1 MSRVAHPA
9 GPRHGDVLPADHP
22 PAAPEDVNDLPEQVW
37 PRGAHRSGG
46 VLTLGGVDVR
56 DLAADF
62 GTPLYV
68 CDEQDVRSRCREY
81 LEAFSPEGRVF
92 YAAKAFCS
100 RAVLRWVSEEGLGVD
115 VCTGGELEV
124 ALSAGVPPE
133 QITMHGNNKMLD
145 ELSRAVSAGVGH
157 IVVDSFEEIAR
168 LAYLIENSPARPNIL
183 VRVTTGVEA
192 HTHEFMAT
200 AHDDQKFGFSLAS
213 GAADEAVRRV
223 VACPGLSFA
232 GLHSHIGSQIFD
244 TAGFEVAAHRV
255 VGLAVRIRNEH
266 GIEIAE
272 LDLGGGF
279 GIAYTD
285 EDDAPEVK
293 MLAQSLRD
301 IVDAQCR
308 AAGLA
313 RPRLTVE
320 PGRGIVGP
328 STVSLYTVGTIK
340 DVDGLRTYVSV
351 DGGMSDNIRTAL
363 YDASYLCA
371 LASRASA
378 AAPMLSRV
386 VGRHCESGD
395 IVVRHAWLEL
405 AGIAVRRV
413 AHKRSAAIDR
423 SLLTTDPHALATR
436 PDVDIVVEVIGGIEP
451 ARSLLLAA
459 LKGGKPVVTAN
470 KALLAENGAEIY
482 GAAREYGAPGARHR
496 QRHHQLHPGPDGL
509 LRRGLRRVAGGGAG
523 ARLRRGRSDRR
534 RGGVRRGRE
543 GGHPG
548 QPGLP
553 HPGHRGRRAPRGHH
567 RGERDRHL
575 VRSRARPGGEA
586 AGHLRPQRR
595 RRLGPGAP
603 GDDPAQ
609 PPAGLGRRGLQRGVR
624 GGRIGRPAH
633 VLRRRRGRHPDLER
647 GARRHRR
654 RGQEPAGRHAR

>member
-1 MSRVAHPA
+1 M
-9 GPRHGDVLPADHP
+9 LPADHP
-22 PAAPEDVNDLPEQVW
+22 PAAPEDLNALYPGIW
-37 PRGAHRSGG
+37 PRGARRSGG

-56 DLAADF
+56 DLAAEF

-68 CDEQDVRSRCREY
+68 CDEEDVRSRCREY
-81 LEAFSPEGRVF
+81 QEAFGPDGRVF

-100 RAVLRWVSEEGLGVD
+100 RAVLRWVSSEGLGVD

-133 QITMHGNNKMLD
+133 QITMHGNNKTLD

-168 LAYLIENSPARPNIL
+168 LAYLTDPAPGGRPPGPPRDTMAKPSVL

-223 VACPGLSFA
+223 IALPGLSFA

-255 VGLAVRIRNEH
+255 VGLAVRIRDEH
-266 GIEIAE
+266 GIEITE

-279 GIAYTD
+279 GIAYTE
-285 EDDAPEVK
+285 EDDAPVVK
-293 MLAQSLRD
+293 ELAQSLRD
-301 IVDAQCR
+301 IVDGQCR

-328 STVSLYTVGTIK
+328 STVSLYTVGTVK

-363 YDASYLCA
+363 YDASYACA

-378 AAPMLSRV
+378 APAMLSRV

-395 IVVRHAWLEL
+395 IVVRHAYLPSDLVPGDLL
-405 AGIAVRRV
+405 AVPATGAYC
-413 AHKRSAAIDR
+413 R
-423 SLLTTDPHALATR
+423 SLASNYNHVAR
-436 PDVDIVVEVIGGIEP
+436 PAVVAV
-451 ARSLLLAA
+451 
-459 LKGGKPVVTAN
+459 
-470 KALLAENGAEIY
+470 GA
-482 GAAREYGAPGARHR
+482 GAARTI
-496 QRHHQLHPGPDGL
+496 
-509 LRRGLRRVAGGGAG
+509 
-523 ARLRRGRSDRR
+523 
-534 RGGVRRGRE
+534 VRRE
-543 GGHPG
+543 T
-548 QPGLP
+548 L
-553 HPGHRGRRAPRGHH
+553 
-567 RGERDRHL
+567 DDL
-575 VRSRARPGGEA
+575 FS
-586 AGHLRPQRR
+586 LD
-595 RRLGPGAP
+595 LG
-603 GDDPAQ
+603 
-609 PPAGLGRRGLQRGVR
+609 
-624 GGRIGRPAH
+624 
-633 VLRRRRGRHPDLER
+633 
-647 GARRHRR
+647 
-654 RGQEPAGRHAR
+654 

>member
-22 PAAPEDVNDLPEQVW
+22 PAAPEDLNALYEEIW
-37 PRGAHRSGG
+37 PRGARRSGG
-46 VLTLGGVDVR
+46 VLTIGGVDVR
-56 DLAADF
+56 DLAAEF

-68 CDEQDVRSRCREY
+68 CDEADVRSRCHDY
-81 LEAFSPEGRVF
+81 LEAFGPDDRVF

-133 QITMHGNNKMLD
+133 QITLHGNNKTPD
-145 ELSRAVSAGVGH
+145 ELARAVSVGVGH

-168 LAYLIENSPARPNIL
+168 LAYLTETVTTRPKVL

-223 VACPGLSFA
+223 IALAGLSFA

-255 VGLAVRIRNEH
+255 VGLAVRIRDEH

-285 EDDAPEVK
+285 EDDPPEVK
-293 MLAQSLRD
+293 ELAQSLRA
-301 IVDAQCR
+301 IVDGQCR
-308 AAGLA
+308 AEGLT

-340 DVDGLRTYVSV
+340 NVDGLRTYVSV

-363 YDASYLCA
+363 YDAEYVCA
-371 LASRASA
+371 LASRASD

-395 IVVRHAWLEL
+395 IVVRHAYLPSDL
-405 AGIAVRRV
+405 APGDLLAVP
-413 AHKRSAAIDR
+413 ATGAYCR
-423 SLLTTDPHALATR
+423 SLASNYNHVSR
-436 PDVDIVVEVIGGIEP
+436 PAVVAV
-451 ARSLLLAA
+451 
-459 LKGGKPVVTAN
+459 
-470 KALLAENGAEIY
+470 GA
-482 GAAREYGAPGARHR
+482 GAARTI
-496 QRHHQLHPGPDGL
+496 
-509 LRRGLRRVAGGGAG
+509 
-523 ARLRRGRSDRR
+523 
-534 RGGVRRGRE
+534 VRRE
-543 GGHPG
+543 T
-548 QPGLP
+548 L
-553 HPGHRGRRAPRGHH
+553 
-567 RGERDRHL
+567 
-575 VRSRARPGGEA
+575 
-586 AGHLRPQRR
+586 
-595 RRLGPGAP
+595 
-603 GDDPAQ
+603 DD
-609 PPAGLGRRGLQRGVR
+609 LLSLD
-624 GGRIGRPAH
+624 IG
-633 VLRRRRGRHPDLER
+633 
-647 GARRHRR
+647 
-654 RGQEPAGRHAR
+654 

>member
-22 PAAPEDVNDLPEQVW
+22 PAAPADLNALYPGIW
-37 PRGAHRSGG
+37 PRGARRSGG

-56 DLAADF
+56 DLAAEF

-68 CDEQDVRSRCREY
+68 CDEQDVRSRCQEY
-81 LEAFSPEGRVF
+81 LEAFGPDGRVF

-100 RAVLRWVSEEGLGVD
+100 RAVLRWVSSEGLGID

-133 QITMHGNNKMLD
+133 QITLHGNNKTLD
-145 ELSRAVSAGVGH
+145 ELSRAVSAGLGH

-168 LAYLIENSPARPNIL
+168 LAYLNDPAPGGGAPPGPPRDTTTRPNVL

-223 VACPGLSFA
+223 IACPGLSFA

-255 VGLAVRIRNEH
+255 VGLAVRIRDEH

-293 MLAQSLRD
+293 ELAQSLRA
-301 IVDAQCR
+301 IVDEQCR

-363 YDASYLCA
+363 YDASYACA

-378 AAPMLSRV
+378 APAMLSRV

-395 IVVRHAWLEL
+395 IVVRHAYLPSDL
-405 AGIAVRRV
+405 APGDLLAVP
-413 AHKRSAAIDR
+413 ATGAYCR
-423 SLLTTDPHALATR
+423 SLASNYNHVSR
-436 PDVDIVVEVIGGIEP
+436 P
-451 ARSLLLAA
+451 
-459 LKGGKPVVTAN
+459 PVVAV
-470 KALLAENGAEIY
+470 GA
-482 GAAREYGAPGARHR
+482 GAARTI
-496 QRHHQLHPGPDGL
+496 
-509 LRRGLRRVAGGGAG
+509 
-523 ARLRRGRSDRR
+523 
-534 RGGVRRGRE
+534 VRRE
-543 GGHPG
+543 T
-548 QPGLP
+548 L
-553 HPGHRGRRAPRGHH
+553 
-567 RGERDRHL
+567 
-575 VRSRARPGGEA
+575 
-586 AGHLRPQRR
+586 
-595 RRLGPGAP
+595 
-603 GDDPAQ
+603 DDLLSLDV
-609 PPAGLGRRGLQRGVR
+609 G
-624 GGRIGRPAH
+624 
-633 VLRRRRGRHPDLER
+633 
-647 GARRHRR
+647 
-654 RGQEPAGRHAR
+654 

>member
-22 PAAPEDVNDLPEQVW
+22 PAAPQDLNALAAGIW
-37 PRGAHRSGG
+37 PRGAGRSGGG
-46 VLTLGGVDVR
+46 VLTLGGIDVR
-56 DLAADF
+56 DLAAEF

-68 CDEQDVRSRCREY
+68 CDEEDVRSRCREY
-81 LEAFSPEGRVF
+81 LDAFGPEGRVF

-100 RAVLRWVSEEGLGVD
+100 RAMLRWVSSEGLGVD

-133 QITMHGNNKMLD
+133 QITMHGNNKSQA
-145 ELSRAVSAGVGH
+145 ELARAVEAGIGH

-168 LAYLIENSPARPNIL
+168 LAYLTEQSATKPNVL

-223 VACPGLSFA
+223 IACPGVTFA

-255 VGLAVRIRNEH
+255 VGLAVRIRDEH

-279 GIAYTD
+279 GIAYTT

-293 MLAQSLRD
+293 ELAQSLRD
-301 IVDAQCR
+301 IVDGQCR
-308 AAGLA
+308 AAGLS

-340 DVDGLRTYVSV
+340 DVDGIRTYVSV

-363 YDASYLCA
+363 YDASYECV
-371 LASRASA
+371 LASRASD
-378 AAPMLSRV
+378 AAPVLSRV

-395 IVVRHAWLEL
+395 IVVRHAWLPSDL
-405 AGIAVRRV
+405 APGDLLAVP
-413 AHKRSAAIDR
+413 ATGAYCR
-423 SLLTTDPHALATR
+423 SLASNYNHVAR
-436 PDVDIVVEVIGGIEP
+436 PAVVAV
-451 ARSLLLAA
+451 AD
-459 LKGGKPVVTAN
+459 
-470 KALLAENGAEIY
+470 
-482 GAAREYGAPGARHR
+482 GAARPIIRRET
-496 QRHHQLHPGPDGL
+496 LDDL
-509 LRRGLRRVAGGGAG
+509 LSL
-523 ARLRRGRSDRR
+523 D
-534 RGGVRRGRE
+534 
-543 GGHPG
+543 
-548 QPGLP
+548 
-553 HPGHRGRRAPRGHH
+553 
-567 RGERDRHL
+567 
-575 VRSRARPGGEA
+575 
-586 AGHLRPQRR
+586 
-595 RRLGPGAP
+595 
-603 GDDPAQ
+603 
-609 PPAGLGRRGLQRGVR
+609 
-624 GGRIGRPAH
+624 IG
-633 VLRRRRGRHPDLER
+633 
-647 GARRHRR
+647 
-654 RGQEPAGRHAR
+654 

>member
-22 PAAPEDVNDLPEQVW
+22 LPPPGDLNDLYPDVW
-37 PRGAHRSGG
+37 PRGAGRRADG

-56 DLAADF
+56 LLAAEF

-81 LEAFSPEGRVF
+81 LEAFGPDGRVF

-100 RAVLRWVSEEGLGVD
+100 RAVLRWVTSEGLGVD

-133 QITMHGNNKMLD
+133 QITMHGNNKSLD
-145 ELSRAVSAGVGH
+145 ELARAVSAGVGH
-157 IVVDSFEEIAR
+157 IVADSFEEIAR
-168 LAYLIENSPARPNIL
+168 LAYLADGAAVRPTIL

-223 VACPGLSFA
+223 LGCPGLSFA

-255 VGLAVRIRNEH
+255 VSLAVRIRDEH
-266 GIEIAE
+266 GVEIDE

-279 GIAYTD
+279 GIAYTE

-293 MLAQSLRD
+293 ELAQSLRD
-301 IVDAQCR
+301 IVDGQCR
-308 AAGLA
+308 AAGLR

-363 YDASYLCA
+363 YDAEYVCA
-371 LASRASA
+371 LASRSSSA
-378 AAPMLSRV
+378 PPMLSRV

-395 IVVRHAWLEL
+395 IVVRHAWLPSDL
-405 AGIAVRRV
+405 ASGDLLAVPATGAYCWSMASNYNHTPRPAVVAVGDAAARVIVRRE
-413 AHKRSAAIDR
+413 
-423 SLLTTDPHALATR
+423 SLDDLLSL
-436 PDVDIVVEVIGGIEP
+436 DVG
-451 ARSLLLAA
+451 
-459 LKGGKPVVTAN
+459 
-470 KALLAENGAEIY
+470 
-482 GAAREYGAPGARHR
+482 
-496 QRHHQLHPGPDGL
+496 
-509 LRRGLRRVAGGGAG
+509 
-523 ARLRRGRSDRR
+523 
-534 RGGVRRGRE
+534 
-543 GGHPG
+543 
-548 QPGLP
+548 
-553 HPGHRGRRAPRGHH
+553 
-567 RGERDRHL
+567 
-575 VRSRARPGGEA
+575 
-586 AGHLRPQRR
+586 
-595 RRLGPGAP
+595 
-603 GDDPAQ
+603 
-609 PPAGLGRRGLQRGVR
+609 
-624 GGRIGRPAH
+624 
-633 VLRRRRGRHPDLER
+633 
-647 GARRHRR
+647 
-654 RGQEPAGRHAR
+654 

>member
-22 PAAPEDVNDLPEQVW
+22 PAAPQDLNALTAGVW
-37 PRGAHRSGG
+37 PRGAGRSGGG
-46 VLTLGGVDVR
+46 VLTLGGIDVR
-56 DLAADF
+56 DLAAEF

-68 CDEQDVRSRCREY
+68 CDEEDVRSRCREY
-81 LEAFSPEGRVF
+81 LDAFGPEGRVF

-100 RAVLRWVSEEGLGVD
+100 RAMLRWVSSEGLGVD

-133 QITMHGNNKMLD
+133 QITMHGNNKSQA
-145 ELSRAVSAGVGH
+145 ELARAVEAGIGH

-168 LAYLIENSPARPNIL
+168 LAYLTEGASTKPNVL

-223 VACPGLSFA
+223 VACPGVTFA

-255 VGLAVRIRNEH
+255 VGLAVRIRDEH

-279 GIAYTD
+279 GIAYTT

-293 MLAQSLRD
+293 ELAQSLRD
-301 IVDAQCR
+301 IVDGQCR
-308 AAGLA
+308 AAGLS

-340 DVDGLRTYVSV
+340 DVDGIRTYVSV

-363 YDASYLCA
+363 YDASYECV
-371 LASRASA
+371 LASRASG
-378 AAPMLSRV
+378 AAPVLSRV

-395 IVVRHAWLEL
+395 IVVRHAWLPSDL
-405 AGIAVRRV
+405 APGDLLAVP
-413 AHKRSAAIDR
+413 ATGAYCR
-423 SLLTTDPHALATR
+423 SLASNYNHVAR
-436 PDVDIVVEVIGGIEP
+436 PAVVAV
-451 ARSLLLAA
+451 
-459 LKGGKPVVTAN
+459 
-470 KALLAENGAEIY
+470 NG
-482 GAAREYGAPGARHR
+482 GAARPIIRRET
-496 QRHHQLHPGPDGL
+496 LDDL
-509 LRRGLRRVAGGGAG
+509 LSL
-523 ARLRRGRSDRR
+523 D
-534 RGGVRRGRE
+534 
-543 GGHPG
+543 
-548 QPGLP
+548 
-553 HPGHRGRRAPRGHH
+553 
-567 RGERDRHL
+567 
-575 VRSRARPGGEA
+575 
-586 AGHLRPQRR
+586 
-595 RRLGPGAP
+595 
-603 GDDPAQ
+603 
-609 PPAGLGRRGLQRGVR
+609 
-624 GGRIGRPAH
+624 IG
-633 VLRRRRGRHPDLER
+633 
-647 GARRHRR
+647 
-654 RGQEPAGRHAR
+654 